1 MRTAKGKEAQLSILA
16 HYAILISTQKL
27 VNIKGASAVL
37 AFSNQDVKLL
47 GNTLSPSL
55 SIVASNHLI

>member
-1 MRTAKGKEAQLSILA
+1 MRTAKGQEAQLSILA